1 MDFFEKTISSQRI
14 YDGKIIGV
22 RKDTVELQDGR
33 KASREVV
40 EHSGGVCVIALD
52 EDKNVLFVRQF
63 RYPNN
68 SVILEIPAGKLNP
81 GEDHYECGKR
91 ELEEETGYL
100 CSEYRHIATIYP
112 SPAYVGEIIHVY
124 FASGLIKSE
133 QKLDEGEFLS
143 VEKIPLEKAFQM
155 VMNDEIYDAKTQIA
169 ILKVWAMLDNDK
181 KDN

>member
-81 GEDHYECGKR
+81 GEDHYECGKKGIGGGDR
-91 ELEEETGYL
+91 LSL
-100 CSEYRHIATIYP
+100 LRVPPHCNN
-112 SPAYVGEIIHVY
+112 
-124 FASGLIKSE
+124 
-133 QKLDEGEFLS
+133 LS
-143 VEKIPLEKAFQM
+143 VACICR
-155 VMNDEIYDAKTQIA
+155 
-169 ILKVWAMLDNDK
+169 
-181 KDN
+181 

>member
-1 MDFFEKTISSQRI
+1 MEFFEKTLSSQRI
-14 YDGKIIGV
+14 FDGKIIGV
-22 RKDTVELQDGR
+22 RKDTVELQDGH
-33 KASREVV
+33 KTYREVV
-40 EHSGGVCVIALD
+40 EHSGGVCVAALD
-52 EDKNVLFVRQF
+52 EDKNLLFVRQF

-68 SVILEIPAGKLNP
+68 SVILEVPAGKLNK

-112 SPAYVGEIIHVY
+112 SPAYLGEIIHVY
-124 FASGLIKSE
+124 FASGLTKAE

-143 VEKIPLEKAFQM
+143 VEKIPIDKAFEM

-169 ILKVWAMLDNDK
+169 VLKVKAMLDRGEI
-181 KDN
+181 

>member
-52 EDKNVLFVRQF
+52 EDKNILFVRQF

-169 ILKVWAMLDNDK
+169 ILKVKAMLDNEK
-181 KDN
+181 K